1 MMQEMVLRRS
11 LLLFTLPALLMLS
24 SCGKRY
30 VEFTVTNNSGAE
42 LHTVELDYPGGSFG
56 TTKLAPGQTF
66 RYRFK
71 PLRDGDLKL
80 IFEDA
85 QHKSRNSEGPAW
97 HENQGGRVEITIDA
111 ESRVNWKSE

>member
-1 MMQEMVLRRS
+1 MDLRRT
-11 LLLFTLPALLMLS
+11 LLLFTLSTLLMLA

-71 PLRDGDLKL
+71 PLHDGVLKL
-80 IFEDA
+80 SFEDS
-85 QHKSRNSEGPAW
+85 QHKWRESQGPPW
-97 HENQGGRVEITIDA
+97 RENQSGRVEITIDQ
-111 ESRVNWKSE
+111 ESRPSWKTE